1 MNLTLKMFNMR
12 VIRKES
18 TEFDL
23 LNMFVIEMERHG
35 ANRKLIRLD
44 VDDVT
49 FVSLH
54 PLNVKLAI

>member
-12 VIRKES
+12 VIRKEP

-23 LNMFVIEMERHG
+23 LNMFVMEMEHG

-49 FVSLH
+49 FVLLH